1 MANEHEQGA
10 NHNSTGEQQNPVEHQ
25 RHTDRLND
33 TSSYQRCF
41 ACGVRNMSGLQ
52 LHFQQEGEAIFTE
65 FTLDERFQGF
75 PGVAHGG
82 ILATILDETLSR
94 TATAEGRWMM
104 TGRLEVRYRNVAPI
118 GQLLR
123 CTARTLTSRSRIL
136 TAAGD
141 IRLAGDPENV
151 IATAEGM
158 FLPIPA
164 SYQQDAVNRF
174 PELTGFF
181 DI

>member
-1 MANEHEQGA
+1 MADEQKQYGCEDE
-10 NHNSTGEQQNPVEHQ
+10 THQ
-25 RHTDRLND
+25 RHMREGRTDRLND
-33 TSSYQRCF
+33 TSAYQRCF
-41 ACGVRNMSGLQ
+41 ACGPRNTSGLH
-52 LHFQQEGEAIFTE
+52 LHYRQEGDTIVTE

-82 ILATILDETLSR
+82 ILSTVLDETLSR

-104 TGRLEVRYRNVAPI
+104 TGRLEVRFRNVAPI
-118 GQLLR
+118 GHLLR
-123 CTARTLTSRSRIL
+123 CTARILTSRSRML

-141 IRLAGDPENV
+141 IRLASDLESI
-151 IATAEGM
+151 IATAEGT
-158 FLPIPA
+158 FLPIPPD
-164 SYQQDAVNRF
+164 YQQDAIKRY

>member
-1 MANEHEQGA
+1 MADELQQSDRSGDITYQQEQAG
-10 NHNSTGEQQNPVEHQ
+10 
-25 RHTDRLND
+25 RTDRLND
-33 TSSYQRCF
+33 TSDYQRCF
-41 ACGVRNMSGLQ
+41 ACGPRNMSGLHLQ
-52 LHFQQEGEAIFTE
+52 YRSEEDAIVTD

-82 ILATILDETLSR
+82 ILATVLDETLSR

-104 TGRLEVRYRNVAPI
+104 TARLEVRYRNVAPI
-118 GQLLR
+118 GRLLR
-123 CTARTLTSRSRIL
+123 CTARTLSTRSRML

-141 IRLAGDPENV
+141 IRLADNPENV
-151 IATAEGM
+151 IATAEAT

-164 SYQQDAVNRF
+164 EYRQDAVKRF

>member
-1 MANEHEQGA
+1 MADEQKQRGGDENA
-10 NHNSTGEQQNPVEHQ
+10 NLRQIQEG
-25 RHTDRLND
+25 RTDRLND
-33 TSSYQRCF
+33 TSAYQRCF
-41 ACGVRNMSGLQ
+41 ACGPRNTSGLH
-52 LHFQQEGEAIFTE
+52 LRYRQEGDTIVTE

-82 ILATILDETLSR
+82 VLATVLDETLSR

-118 GQLLR
+118 GHLLR
-123 CTARTLTSRSRIL
+123 CTARILTSRSRLL

-141 IRLAGDPENV
+141 IRLAGDSESI
-151 IATAEGM
+151 IATAEGT
-158 FLPIPA
+158 FLPIPPD
-164 SYQQDAVNRF
+164 YQKDAVKRF

>member
-1 MANEHEQGA
+1 MVDEHK
-10 NHNSTGEQQNPVEHQ
+10 HNAGSENTNDQQRQEG
-25 RHTDRLND
+25 RTDRLND

-41 ACGVRNMSGLQ
+41 ACGPRNPSGLH
-52 LHFQQEGEAIFTE
+52 LHYRQEGDAIVTE

-94 TATAEGRWMM
+94 TAAAEGRWMM
-104 TGRLEVRYRNVAPI
+104 TGRLELRYRNVAPI
-118 GQLLR
+118 GRLLR
-123 CTARTLTSRSRIL
+123 CTAHTLTSRSRIL

-141 IRLAGDPENV
+141 IRLADDPDNV
-151 IATAEGM
+151 IATAEGT
-158 FLPIPA
+158 FLPIPTD
-164 SYQQDAVNRF
+164 YQKDAVERF
-174 PELTGFF
+174 PELSGFF